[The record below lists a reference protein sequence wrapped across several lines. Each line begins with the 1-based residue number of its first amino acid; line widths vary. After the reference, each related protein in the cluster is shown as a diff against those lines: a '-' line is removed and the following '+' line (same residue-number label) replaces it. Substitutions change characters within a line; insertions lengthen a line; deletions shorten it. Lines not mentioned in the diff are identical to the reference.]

1 MWSET
6 WLSHPSTV
14 RVLALRLAEST
25 RGLLRRLAAA
35 FFSLACHPSGRT
47 PRVRLIRPLRKFLG
61 SGANGGLLGTR
72 AYLLTF
78 PYLLLLTDFVV
89 LLIYKTT
96 SLVLTYLLAFLL
108 TD

>member
-1 MWSET
+1 M
-6 WLSHPSTV
+6 

-35 FFSLACHPSGRT
+35 FFSLPPQRSHAARAPSSFARCVT
-47 PRVRLIRPLRKFLG
+47 KFLR
-61 SGANGGLLGTR
+61 SGANGGLLGER
-72 AYLLTF
+72 AYLLTFPYSLTF

-96 SLVLTYLLAFLL
+96 SLVLLTYLLACLL

>member
-1 MWSET
+1 M
-6 WLSHPSTV
+6 
-14 RVLALRLAEST
+14 RVALRLA
-25 RGLLRRLAAA
+25 RGLLRRLGG
-35 FFSLACHPSGRT
+35 LLCHPSGRM
-47 PRVRLIRPLRKFLG
+47 PRVRLIRPLRKFLR
-61 SGANGGLLGTR
+61 SEANGGLLGTR

>member
-1 MWSET
+1 VWSET

-14 RVLALRLAEST
+14 RVLALRLA

>member
-1 MWSET
+1 M
-6 WLSHPSTV
+6 

-35 FFSLACHPSGRT
+35 FFSLPPQRSHAARAPHSR
-47 PRVRLIRPLRKFLG
+47 RPLRKVLR

>member
-1 MWSET
+1 M
-6 WLSHPSTV
+6 

-35 FFSLACHPSGRT
+35 FFSLPPQRSHAARAPHSR
-47 PRVRLIRPLRKFLG
+47 RPLRKVLR

-96 SLVLTYLLAFLL
+96 SLVLLTYLLACLL